1 MLKKRIVITIILFIG
16 ASFIAEQC
24 YSIPAF
30 ARKYRLSCK
39 TCHTP
44 STPKLKDYGD
54 TFAGDGF
61 RLEDEE
67 APRYYVPTGDEKLS
81 LIRDFPI
88 AVRLD
93 GFVSYNVSNKGRSD
107 LESPYLM
114 KLLSGGELSEHLSYY
129 FYFYMDERG
138 EIAGVEDAF
147 LMVNN
152 LFNQEL
158 DVYLGQFQVSDPLF
172 KRELRLSLEDYKLY
186 TSQIGN
192 SDINLTYDKGML
204 VELGLNTGTTII
216 MEVVNGNGLPEA
228 QEHVWDKDKY
238 KNYMG
243 RISQD
248 IGDFIR
254 IGGFGYIGKEK
265 LENGLNNEVTN
276 EVVIFGPDMTLSY
289 SDKLELN
296 IQYTLREDSEVFPS
310 DQSFRPS
317 RKNLETEGMLAE
329 LIYSPKGNDSD
340 WYLMG
345 LYNRVESDFDPADYQ
360 SFTFH
365 AGYLVRRNIR
375 FAAEYS
381 IVETQQEDDFGK
393 FSVGFV
399 SAF

>member
-1 MLKKRIVITIILFIG
+1 MLKKRIVFTLILFIG

-67 APRYYVPTGDEKLS
+67 APRYYVPTGDDKLS

-93 GFVSYNVSNKGRSD
+93 GFVSYNVNNKGRSD
-107 LESPYLM
+107 FESPYLM

-138 EIAGVEDAF
+138 EVAGVEDAF

-158 DVYLGQFQVSDPLF
+158 DIYLGQFRVSDPLF

-204 VELGLNTGTTII
+204 VEVGLNTGTTII
-216 MEVVNGNGLPEA
+216 MEVVNGGLPEA
-228 QEHVWDKDKY
+228 REHVWDKDKY
-238 KNYMG
+238 KSYMG

-248 IGDFIR
+248 VGDFLR
-254 IGGFGYIGKEK
+254 IGGFGYMGKEK
-265 LENGLNNEVTN
+265 LDNNAGDEITN
-276 EVVIFGPDMTLSY
+276 EVFIFGPDMTLSY

-296 IQYTLREDSEVFPS
+296 LQYTLRNDSEVFLS
-310 DQSFRPS
+310 DANSMS
-317 RKNLETEGMLAE
+317 LENLDTEGMLAE

-381 IVETQQEDDFGK
+381 LVENFREDNFGK